1 MLRLAEVVQARER
14 LAPHLRPTALEAA
27 PGLGAR
33 VWLKLENSNP
43 TRSFKVRGALN
54 TVLQLDEAERSR
66 GIIACSSGNHALGVA
81 WAARLAGL
89 SATLLMPPDTPRRKI
104 DGVRR
109 LGSQAELFGMSYDDA
124 EIEARRRQRAQG
136 LTFISPYNDPRIIAG
151 AGVIGLELLDELR
164 DLARVLVPVSGGGLI
179 SGIALALKTLRP
191 ALEVIGVCA
200 RSAPAMARL
209 RHCCALPQRR
219 DTLAEALSGD
229 VEAGSITIDLVRR
242 HVDRIVLV
250 EEDAIARAMRW
261 LLLEQGQVVE
271 GGGAV
276 TVAALQTNVVAV
288 DDRSTAL
295 VISGGN
301 VDEATLRRI
310 LGEAPDL

>member
-1 MLRLAEVVQARER
+1 MLRLADIAQARER

-27 PGLGAR
+27 PGLGER

-54 TVLQLDEAERSR
+54 TMLQLDEAERSR

-81 WAARLAGL
+81 WAAQLAGL
-89 SATLLMPPDTPRRKI
+89 PATLLMPPATSRRKI

-109 LGSQAELFGMSYDDA
+109 LGSQAELFGMTYDDA
-124 EIEARRRQRAQG
+124 EVEARRRQQTQG
-136 LTFISPYNDPRIIAG
+136 LTFISPYNDSRVIAG
-151 AGVIGLELLDELR
+151 AGTIGLELLDEWR

-209 RHCCALPQRR
+209 IHGCALPQRW

-242 HVDRIVLV
+242 HVDDVVLV
-250 EEDAIARAMRW
+250 EEDAIADAMRW
-261 LLLEQGQVVE
+261 LLLEHGQVVE

-276 TVAALQTNVVAV
+276 TVAALQTNVVEV
-288 DDRSTAL
+288 DERSTAL

-310 LGEAPDL
+310 LD